1 MSGVKSRAM
10 PQFDV
15 YPHPVEEWRSQS
27 PYVVDIQSDLV
38 RGVRNRLTIPLTHAD
53 VESPGQR
60 LAPTVE
66 VEGVTLFIDTLGIA
80 AFPLGELRGAV
91 GSLRS
96 DADAIW
102 SALDY
107 ALHGY

>member
-1 MSGVKSRAM
+1 M
-10 PQFDV
+10 PQFDI

-27 PYVVDIQSDLV
+27 PYVVDIQSDHV
-38 RGVRNRLTIPLTHAD
+38 RSVRNRLTIPLTHIGI
-53 VESPGQR
+53 ESPGPR
-60 LAPTVE
+60 LSPIVQVA
-66 VEGVTLFIDTLGIA
+66 GVPLFIDTLGVA
-80 AFPLGELRGAV
+80 AFPLGDLRGAV
-91 GSLRS
+91 ANLRS